1 MTGVMPVALFVAR
14 KIVGL
19 VAVLF
24 VVSILVYF
32 LGRGVAPG
40 DVGTVIVGVDGATPA
55 QIAHVRHELGLDRP
69 IYIAYLKWA
78 SRAVRLDLG
87 RSPISQLSVRSQLA
101 QELPVSL
108 ELAVLAIVVTTLI
121 GVPLGVV
128 AATHTSRFMDAF
140 IRVTLLTVFSI
151 PVFLSGIVFLYIGAK
166 YFGGLYH
173 SVYVPISANLFGN
186 LESMTLPTLAIAL
199 PTSAMTMQM
208 TRSAMLEALAEPH
221 VAMARAK
228 GVRLWRIR
236 YLHALKNALP
246 AVLTLQGFLLGLFL
260 GGLVLVEDVFSLPG
274 LGRGIVTAI
283 GQRDFQMLMPQ
294 VLVIAAFF
302 VLSNT
307 LVEIAHPFID
317 KRLMKT

>member
-1 MTGVMPVALFVAR
+1 MIVFVLR
-14 KIVGL
+14 KLAGL

-78 SRAVRLDLG
+78 ERAVRLDLG

-108 ELAVLAIVVTTLI
+108 ELAVLAVIVTTLI

-128 AATHTSRFMDAF
+128 AATHTSRWLDSF
-140 IRVTLLTVFSI
+140 IRVTLLTAFSI
-151 PVFLSGIVFLYIGAK
+151 PVFLSGIILLYLGAK
-166 YFGGLYH
+166 YLGGLYQ
-173 SVYVPISANLFGN
+173 SSYVPISQSLSANL
-186 LESMTLPTLAIAL
+186 ECMTLPTLAIAL

-221 VAMARAK
+221 VRMAHAK

-246 AVLTLQGFLLGLFL
+246 AVMTLQGFLLGIFL
-260 GGLVLVEDVFSLPG
+260 GGLVLIENVFSLPG
-274 LGRGIVTAI
+274 LGRGIVEAI
-283 GQRDFQMLMPQ
+283 SQRDFQLLMPQ

-302 VLSNT
+302 VVSNT
-307 LVEIAHPFID
+307 LVEIAHPLVD
-317 KRLMKT
+317 KRLVSS

>member
-1 MTGVMPVALFVAR
+1 MIVFAVR
-14 KIVGL
+14 KIIGL
-19 VAVLF
+19 LAVLF
-24 VVSILVYF
+24 VVSVLVYF

-78 SRAVRLDLG
+78 GRAVRLDFG

-101 QELPVSL
+101 QEFPVSL
-108 ELAVLAIVVTTLI
+108 ELAVLAVVVTTLI

-128 AATHTSRFMDAF
+128 AATHTSRALDGL
-140 IRVTLLTVFSI
+140 IRVTLLTVFSV
-151 PVFLSGIVFLYIGAK
+151 PVFLSGILLLFVGAK
-166 YFGGLYH
+166 YLGGLYQ
-173 SVYVPISANLFGN
+173 SSYVPISKHFVRN
-186 LESMTLPTLAIAL
+186 LECMILPTLAIAL

-208 TRSAMLEALAEPH
+208 TRSSMLEALAEPH
-221 VAMARAK
+221 VQMAYAK
-228 GVRLWRIR
+228 GVRAWRIR
-236 YLHALKNALP
+236 YVHALRNALP
-246 AVLTLQGFLLGLFL
+246 SVLTLQGFLLGIFL
-260 GGLVLVEDVFSLPG
+260 GGLVLVETVFSLPG

-302 VLSNT
+302 VASNT
-307 LVEIAHPFID
+307 LVEVIHPLID
-317 KRLMKT
+317 KRLLKA

>member
-1 MTGVMPVALFVAR
+1 MTGF
-14 KIVGL
+14 IVKKLLGL

-24 VVSILVYF
+24 AVSVVVYF

-69 IYIAYLKWA
+69 MYVAYVKWLDHA
-78 SRAVRLDLG
+78 IHLDLG

-108 ELAVLAIVVTTLI
+108 ELAVLAVVLTTMI

-128 AATHTSRFMDAF
+128 AATHSNKVWDAV

-151 PVFLSGIVFLYIGAK
+151 PVFLSGIIFLFIGAK
-166 YFGGLYH
+166 YLGGFYQ
-173 SVYVPISANLFGN
+173 SSYIPIGHDLVGN
-186 LESMTLPTLAIAL
+186 LQSMTLPTIAIAL
-199 PTSAMTMQM
+199 PTSALTMQM
-208 TRSAMLEALAEPH
+208 TRSAMLDALAEPH
-221 VAMARAK
+221 IQMTRAK

-236 YLHALKNALP
+236 YIHALKNALP
-246 AVLTLQGFLLGLFL
+246 TVMTLQGFLLGIFL
-260 GGLVLVEDVFSLPG
+260 GGLVLVENVFSLPG

-283 GQRDFQMLMPQ
+283 SQRDFQLLMPQ

-302 VLSNT
+302 VVSNMV
-307 LVEIAHPFID
+307 VEILHPLID
-317 KRLMKT
+317 KRVLRA